1 MGSGQILEGTR
12 QAAVCR
18 RIAGTA
24 GSPESPEGFLAAA
37 PWSFYILVVIL
48 LPGAGWNCCSSV
60 RTVPVD
66 EEEEES
72 VVEA

>member
-1 MGSGQILEGTR
+1 LGSGQILEGTR

-24 GSPESPEGFLAAA
+24 ESPESPEGFLAAA
-37 PWSFYILVVIL
+37 RFYILVVIL